1 MILPNCNGGAY
12 TALFD
17 IQLFQ
22 NPLDVGK
29 NGSNWADIVKNMQQ
43 YISSS
48 PFNRYA
54 IDTGS
59 IQGMV
64 TFTGGCTGT
73 YTVDPNSFGWSV
85 EYDSDGSWHFYFSY
99 LLTGS
104 TLSGHVT
111 FNAVTVD
118 GQSVAAS
125 TIANDPKN
133 DTNIIGATLCLGS
146 SPDIVC
152 LSALPI
158 ITTVSTL
165 SVAAGSPGY
174 DLNIG
179 GSNFV
184 TGSIVKWTGPDG
196 TSTNLTTTIVSN
208 TMITAKVPASLL
220 VNPGTAQLYV
230 IDPQGHSSIPQAIKI
245 TGGSGG
251 LTLLHSATSSADGL
265 SSGSCVTP
273 PMVTNFSTG
282 SSRVYVYFDVNGAK
296 TGDTARLT
304 FIRPDGVPYATQN
317 STVSAVGADGYAC
330 LSFSIPISGNAAASY
345 PGTWKAQAFWNQSI
359 TPLFSANFTVST
371 GTSGLTVVTSL
382 ISNVNGVV
390 NGTCATPPAYTD
402 FTTASPV
409 VWLYFNYSGAT
420 PGDSAKIN
428 FLRPDGS
435 IFQSDSLTIAFANG
449 CISAHINVAGTTAAS
464 LPGTWAV
471 QVLWGAS
478 TTPASSLNFTL
489 VQPLSLTGTT
499 VLPQLVFGGGWY
511 SAMYFANSTANT
523 VSFPLSFVSDTGAPL
538 NVASLG
544 GSTAKVTLLANGT
557 AIVETPNVGAL
568 SEGYVLF
575 TPPPGVSGYGV
586 FRQTIHGVPDQE
598 AVVPFSS
605 TSTTSTILTFDETH
619 FVTAAAIDNL
629 SATNASV
636 TITVR
641 DANGGLIGTSQLTLS
656 PNAKTETVL
665 SALSGLSGM
674 KNNRGFA
681 QFDASGG
688 KIAVLGLRFYGTA
701 FTSIPTTSGTPAIA
715 NMVLPQLAF
724 GGGWYSALYFTNST
738 SASVSFLVNFIDDNG
753 VALNLPSGSSSTQ
766 VLIPPNGTAIIEAP
780 NVGPLNVGFAVLTL
794 PNGVAGYGVFRQ
806 SIPGVPDQEAV
817 VPFSSFGATSSELT
831 FDDTNFTTAA
841 AIVNPS
847 STPTS
852 VTVTARDSDGNV
864 IGTAQIPLGGNAKVE
879 AVLRSLTGLS
889 GVAGKRGS
897 AQFSV
902 TKGNVAVLGLR
913 FYGVAFTSI
922 PTAKA
927 LSQ

>member
-1 MILPNCNGGAY
+1 MPNCNGGAY

-265 SSGSCVTP
+265 SSGSCVT
-273 PMVTNFSTG
+273 
-282 SSRVYVYFDVNGAK
+282 
-296 TGDTARLT
+296 
-304 FIRPDGVPYATQN
+304 
-317 STVSAVGADGYAC
+317 
-330 LSFSIPISGNAAASY
+330 
-345 PGTWKAQAFWNQSI
+345 
-359 TPLFSANFTVST
+359 
-371 GTSGLTVVTSL
+371 
-382 ISNVNGVV
+382 
-390 NGTCATPPAYTD
+390 
-402 FTTASPV
+402 
-409 VWLYFNYSGAT
+409 
-420 PGDSAKIN
+420 
-428 FLRPDGS
+428 LR
-435 IFQSDSLTIAFANG
+435 
-449 CISAHINVAGTTAAS
+449 
-464 LPGTWAV
+464 W
-471 QVLWGAS
+471 
-478 TTPASSLNFTL
+478 
-489 VQPLSLTGTT
+489 
-499 VLPQLVFGGGWY
+499 
-511 SAMYFANSTANT
+511 
-523 VSFPLSFVSDTGAPL
+523 
-538 NVASLG
+538 
-544 GSTAKVTLLANGT
+544 
-557 AIVETPNVGAL
+557 
-568 SEGYVLF
+568 
-575 TPPPGVSGYGV
+575 
-586 FRQTIHGVPDQE
+586 
-598 AVVPFSS
+598 
-605 TSTTSTILTFDETH
+605 
-619 FVTAAAIDNL
+619 
-629 SATNASV
+629 
-636 TITVR
+636 
-641 DANGGLIGTSQLTLS
+641 
-656 PNAKTETVL
+656 
-665 SALSGLSGM
+665 
-674 KNNRGFA
+674 
-681 QFDASGG
+681 
-688 KIAVLGLRFYGTA
+688 
-701 FTSIPTTSGTPAIA
+701 
-715 NMVLPQLAF
+715 
-724 GGGWYSALYFTNST
+724 
-738 SASVSFLVNFIDDNG
+738 
-753 VALNLPSGSSSTQ
+753 
-766 VLIPPNGTAIIEAP
+766 
-780 NVGPLNVGFAVLTL
+780 
-794 PNGVAGYGVFRQ
+794 
-806 SIPGVPDQEAV
+806 
-817 VPFSSFGATSSELT
+817 
-831 FDDTNFTTAA
+831 
-841 AIVNPS
+841 
-847 STPTS
+847 
-852 VTVTARDSDGNV
+852 
-864 IGTAQIPLGGNAKVE
+864 
-879 AVLRSLTGLS
+879 
-889 GVAGKRGS
+889 
-897 AQFSV
+897 
-902 TKGNVAVLGLR
+902 
-913 FYGVAFTSI
+913 
-922 PTAKA
+922 
-927 LSQ
+927 